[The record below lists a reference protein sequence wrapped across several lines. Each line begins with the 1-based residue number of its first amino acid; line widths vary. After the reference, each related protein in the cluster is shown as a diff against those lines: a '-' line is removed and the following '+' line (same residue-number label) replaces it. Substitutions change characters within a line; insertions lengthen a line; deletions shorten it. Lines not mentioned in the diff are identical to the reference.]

1 MQDAILVRYDEIGTK
16 GKNRSW
22 FEDILVE
29 NIQRSLGDRATVR
42 KFRGRIEILPRA
54 ETNRDEVLR
63 LLAFIP
69 GISSYSSAIRL
80 PFDASW
86 EEIVAAALPFAD
98 QAIAEGRTVFRV
110 SCTRSNKRYPLTSP
124 EVQKKL
130 AAAVLTAR
138 DKCFTVSMTNYTF
151 ELEIEIAEDGFYL
164 FSERRPGTLGLPV
177 GCAGEVLTLLSGG
190 IDSPVA
196 AYLTMRRGARTHY
209 LSFHSPPYTTEESIK
224 KLVDI
229 AHLLSRYQGTGS
241 HLIVV
246 PFIDIQL
253 LVKARCQESYRTIVF
268 RRLMFRIAEQIARTN
283 GWKALV
289 TGESLSQ
296 VASQTLENL
305 TCINDAVEIL
315 PVLRPLITNE
325 KKETIAIAQR
335 IGTFDIS
342 IRPCPDSCT
351 AFLPRHP
358 ITRGRLET
366 VRSEEKKLYPEMD
379 DLMRRAITE
388 AMRFDV

>member
-1 MQDAILVRYDEIGTK
+1 MSNTILVRYDEIGTK
-16 GKNRSW
+16 GKNRPW
-22 FEDILVE
+22 FEDILLE
-29 NIQRSLGDRATVR
+29 NIRRSLGNQATVR
-42 KFRGRIEILPRA
+42 KFRGRIAVTPRS
-54 ETNRDEVLR
+54 ETHLGEVLR

-69 GISSYSSAIRL
+69 GISSYSPATHL
-80 PFDASW
+80 PLETPW
-86 EEIVAAALPFAD
+86 EDIVAAALPLAD

-110 SCTRSNKRYPLTSP
+110 SCTRSNKRYPSTSP

-138 DKCFTVSMTNYTF
+138 DRCFSVSMTKHSF
-151 ELEIEIAEDGFYL
+151 ELEIEIAEDGIYL
-164 FSERRPGTLGLPV
+164 FAERRPGTLGLPV

-196 AYLTMRRGARTHY
+196 AYLAMRRGARSHY
-209 LSFHSPPYTTEESIK
+209 ISFHSPPYTTEESIK

-229 AHLLSRYQGTGS
+229 ARLLARYQGPGS
-241 HLIVV
+241 KLIVV

-253 LVKARCQESYRTIVF
+253 LVTARCQESYRTILF
-268 RRLMFRIAEQIARTN
+268 RRLMFRIAEQVARSN

-358 ITRGRLET
+358 ITRGRVET
-366 VRSEEKKLYPEMD
+366 VRAEERKLYPEIE
-379 DLMRRAITE
+379 DLFQRAIAE
-388 AMRFDV
+388 AEVFDV

>member
-1 MQDAILVRYDEIGTK
+1 MYTAVLVRYDEIGTK
-16 GKNRSW
+16 GKNRPW
-22 FEDILVE
+22 FEDILLE
-29 NIQRSLGDRATVR
+29 NIRRSTAKLGTAR
-42 KFRGRIEILPRA
+42 KFRGRIEVTPFGEEKVPEILS
-54 ETNRDEVLR
+54 
-63 LLAFIP
+63 LLALLP
-69 GISSYSSAIRL
+69 GVSSFSPAVRL
-80 PFDASW
+80 PLTASW
-86 EEIVAAALPFAD
+86 DEITAAALPFAD
-98 QAIAEGRTVFRV
+98 QAIAEGRTIFRV

-124 EVQKKL
+124 EIQKKL

-138 DKCFTVSMTNYTF
+138 DKQFTVSMTHYSF
-151 ELEIEIAEDGFYL
+151 ELEIEIAEDAIYL
-164 FSERRPGTLGLPV
+164 FAERRRGTLGLPV

-196 AYLTMRRGARTHY
+196 AYLAMRRGTRTHY
-209 LSFHSPPYTTEESIK
+209 LSFHSPPHTTEESLR
-224 KLVDI
+224 KLLDLT
-229 AHLLSRYQGTGS
+229 ATLARYQGKGS
-241 HLIVV
+241 KLIIV

-253 LVKARCQESYRTIVF
+253 LIRARCQESYRTILF
-268 RRLMFRIAEQIARTN
+268 RRIMFRIAEQIARQR

-305 TCINDAVEIL
+305 TCINDAVETL
-315 PVLRPLITNE
+315 PILRPLITNE
-325 KKETIAIAQR
+325 KQETIAIARR

-366 VRSEEKKLYPEMD
+366 ARAEEEKLQPE
-379 DLMRRAITE
+379 LERLIEHALQHLVVH
-388 AMRFDV
+388 DV

>member
-1 MQDAILVRYDEIGTK
+1 MNNTILVRYDEIGTK
-16 GKNRSW
+16 GKNRPW
-22 FEDILVE
+22 FEGILLE
-29 NIQRSLGDRATVR
+29 NIRRSLGDQAIVR
-42 KFRGRIEILPRA
+42 KFRGRIAVTPRS
-54 ETNRDEVLR
+54 ETDIGETLR

-69 GISSYSSAIRL
+69 GISSYSPAVCL
-80 PFDASW
+80 PLESPW
-86 EEIVAAALPFAD
+86 EEIAAAALPLAD
-98 QAIAEGRTVFRV
+98 QAISEGRTVFRV

-130 AAAVLTAR
+130 AAAVLAAR
-138 DKCFTVSMTNYTF
+138 DKCFTVSMTRYDF
-151 ELEIEIAEDGFYL
+151 ELEIEIAADGIYL
-164 FSERRPGTLGLPV
+164 FAERRPGILGLPV

-196 AYLTMRRGARTHY
+196 AYLAMRRGARSHY
-209 LSFHSPPYTTEESIK
+209 LSFHSPPYTTEESLR
-224 KLVDI
+224 KLRDI
-229 AHLLSRYQGTGS
+229 TGVLSRYQGPGS
-241 HLIVV
+241 KLVIV

-268 RRLMFRIAEQIARTN
+268 RRLMFRIAEQIARSN

-305 TCINDAVEIL
+305 TCINDAVETL

-366 VRSEEKKLYPEMD
+366 VRTEEQKLYPEIEE
-379 DLMRRAITE
+379 LIRRAITE
-388 AMRFDV
+388 AERFDV